1 VSTFVRSTLERPCFP
16 TFWRDFGSAV
26 LESGDGLGRASA
38 ESLYREEVE
47 RLRLEIGE
55 GATVA
60 APDGIVSVD
69 LIDVDATIAA
79 RLVEGA
85 RGAYRTGLDWT
96 SDRPYAPRL

>member
-1 VSTFVRSTLERPCFP
+1 MSTFVRSTLERPCFP

-26 LESGDGLGRASA
+26 LESGDGLGRVSA
-38 ESLYREEVE
+38 ESLYREEAE

-55 GATVA
+55 GTMISTAEGSV
-60 APDGIVSVD
+60 PVD

-85 RGAYRTGLDWT
+85 RDAYRTGLDWT
-96 SDRPYAPRL
+96 SDRAYAPRL

>member
-1 VSTFVRSTLERPCFP
+1 MSTFVRSTLKRPCFP

-26 LESGDGLGRASA
+26 LESRDGVGRASA
-38 ESLYREEVE
+38 ESLYQEEVK

-55 GATVA
+55 GATLA

-69 LIDVDATIAA
+69 LIDVDATVAA

-85 RGAYRTGLDWT
+85 RDAYRNGLDWT
-96 SDRPYAPRL
+96 SDRAYAPRL